1 MIDYFAKAPAGR
13 LILWGY
19 LIWYLTVAVIYFDTN
34 WHLWANSLGISMVV
48 GVALVLST
56 SPWPLQ
62 IRELNRWQVM
72 RLFLMPFC
80 VSSYSALIKGQGFV
94 FLFPPSAQENAL
106 GFGLVATLVV
116 LVFGI
121 KRIHSRKSFSL

>member
-19 LIWYLTVAVIYFDTN
+19 LIWYLTVAITYFDAN
-34 WHLWANSLGISMVV
+34 WQLWANSLGISMVV

-62 IRELNRWQVM
+62 ISKLNRWQVM

-80 VSSYSALIKGQGFV
+80 VSSYSALIKGQGFI
-94 FLFPPSAQENAL
+94 FLFPPSAKENAL
-106 GFGLVATLVV
+106 GFGLVATFVAI
-116 LVFGI
+116 VFGV
-121 KRIHSRKSFSL
+121 KRIRFQKSFCL